1 MITMKKNKLKLLID
15 SFKSLDDAAFESKDN
30 LKSALNDFLSRNGLP
45 IVPDSTPDVMNKAAP
60 TFDTLDYDEISSHFQ
75 N

>member
-1 MITMKKNKLKLLID
+1 MITMKKNMMKLLLD
-15 SFKSLDDAAFESKDN
+15 SFKSFDDAAFESKES

-60 TFDTLDYDEISSHFQ
+60 TFDTLDYDEISSHFED
-75 N
+75 